1 MDQPFSFY
9 FLVAAA
15 AAAVAAAAA
24 PHAGCICR
32 CRPHGQGPARHVERL
47 CSVLEWGGSW
57 VNESEKGLGWVT
69 VMLPPGK
76 RSAGTCRSAWRGGSS
91 S

>member
-1 MDQPFSFY
+1 MLGAYADVGHMGKARRGTWNDS
-9 FLVAAA
+9 A
-15 AAAVAAAAA
+15 
-24 PHAGCICR
+24 R
-32 CRPHGQGPARHVERL
+32 CWSGVVGHGA
-47 CSVLEWGGSW
+47 
-57 VNESEKGLGWVT
+57 NESEKGLGWVT